1 VEGGPARRVKR
12 QKTNKL
18 QKTKEKK
25 KRKQKK
31 LFYAVWLRYCVK
43 GV

>member
-12 QKTNKL
+12 QKTNEL
-18 QKTKEKK
+18 QKTKQKK